1 MGVLECG
8 PGGWTLIPSAFLDKL
23 TSKEQTPLYPILE
36 DPLDEELV
44 KYRDD
49 DYQDFLIDDFVDEDN
64 FLEDNIPFENKEIF
78 VRWTRLLHNT
88 MVELLTQLKEKWI

>member
-1 MGVLECG
+1 MRA
-8 PGGWTLIPSAFLDKL
+8 GGWTLNPSAFPDKL
-23 TSKEQTPLYPILE
+23 TSKEQTPLNPILE

-49 DYQDFLIDDFVDEDN
+49 DDQDFLIDDFVDEDK
-64 FLEDNIPFENKEIF
+64 FLEDNIPFKNKEIF
-78 VRWTRLLHNT
+78 VRWTRLLHNS

>member
-1 MGVLECG
+1 MRA
-8 PGGWTLIPSAFLDKL
+8 GGWTLNPSAFPDKL
-23 TSKEQTPLYPILE
+23 TSKEQTPLNPILE

-49 DYQDFLIDDFVDEDN
+49 DYQDFLIDDFVDEDK
-64 FLEDNIPFENKEIF
+64 FLEDNIPFKNKEIF
-78 VRWTRLLHNT
+78 VRWTRLLHNS